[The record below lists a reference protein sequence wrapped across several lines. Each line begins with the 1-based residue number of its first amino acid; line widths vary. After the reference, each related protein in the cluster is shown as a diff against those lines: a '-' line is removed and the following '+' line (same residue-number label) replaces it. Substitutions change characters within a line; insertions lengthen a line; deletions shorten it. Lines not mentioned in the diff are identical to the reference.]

1 MTGEAPRAGDRRGRA
16 TLAGGGAASNFALVE
31 DLLFERLHR
40 MPSDVDP
47 EIVLQDLYFLDRVVR
62 PFVGPAEEDY
72 RIPYLVEALESRRF
86 FTSAEA
92 NWEAIE
98 LYDDLCDLC
107 GVQSYAALDEVMSRF
122 RSYRAE
128 RDTTPVEES

>member
-1 MTGEAPRAGDRRGRA
+1 
-16 TLAGGGAASNFALVE
+16 
-31 DLLFERLHR
+31 
-40 MPSDVDP
+40 MPSEVDP
-47 EIVLQDLYFLDRVVR
+47 EVVLQDLYFLDRVVR
-62 PFVGPAEEDY
+62 PFAGPAEDDY

-107 GVQSYAALDEVMSRF
+107 SVQSYAALDEVMNRF

-128 RDTTPVEES
+128 RDTTPVEER

>member
-1 MTGEAPRAGDRRGRA
+1 
-16 TLAGGGAASNFALVE
+16 
-31 DLLFERLHR
+31 

-62 PFVGPAEEDY
+62 PFAGPAGDDY

-98 LYDDLCDLC
+98 LFDASDLARAAFGDDVHHHLLHTAR
-107 GVQSYAALDEVMSRF
+107 QERAAFDRVVTDW
-122 RSYRAE
+122 E
-128 RDTTPVEES
+128 RQRNFERI

>member
-1 MTGEAPRAGDRRGRA
+1 MVPARGG
-16 TLAGGGAASNFALVE
+16 TLAGGGATSNFAVVE
-31 DLLFERLHR
+31 DLLFERLDR

-47 EIVLQDLYFLDRVVR
+47 EVVLQDLYFLDRVVR
-62 PFVGPAEEDY
+62 PFAGPAEDDY

-107 GVQSYAALDEVMSRF
+107 SVQSYAALDEVMNRF

-128 RDTTPVEES
+128 RDTTPVEER

>member
-1 MTGEAPRAGDRRGRA
+1 MTHCQGTP
-16 TLAGGGAASNFALVE
+16 LAGVGGASNFAVVE
-31 DLLFERLHR
+31 DLLFERLDR

-62 PFVGPAEEDY
+62 PCAGPAEDDY

-86 FTSAEA
+86 FNSAEA
-92 NWEAIE
+92 HWEAIE

-107 GVQSYAALDEVMSRF
+107 GIRSYAALNEVMSRF

-128 RDTTPVEES
+128 RDTTPVEEG